1 MNTLLRRFD
10 KFIGAASRLCGWGA
24 AVLTLA
30 VAALLV
36 MNVVL
41 RVTATP
47 IIGVVDLTKFGM
59 LAIVMLALPYTHRV
73 QAHIRIKL
81 VTDQFPAAVQAGI
94 EIAAQ
99 FLTGATTLYIAYLY
113 LARTLIGATSFGQ
126 GLLHIPEMPF
136 RILIV
141 IGFGLWAIE
150 AFCGAVK
157 AVPGLRPKQTD
168 PDNEH
173 DRD

>member
-1 MNTLLRRFD
+1 MKSLLRRFD
-10 KFIGAASRLCGWGA
+10 QGVGAASRLCGWA
-24 AVLTLA
+24 AAALTLVIA
-30 VAALLV
+30 SLLV
-36 MNVVL
+36 INVVL
-41 RVTATP
+41 RVTASP

-81 VTDQFPAAVQAGI
+81 VTDRFPARTQARV
-94 EIAAQ
+94 EIVAQ
-99 FLTGATTLYIAYLY
+99 LLTGVTTLYIAYLY

-141 IGFGLWAIE
+141 IGFALWAVE
-150 AFCGAVK
+150 AFCGAAK
-157 AVPGLRPKQTD
+157 AAPGLRTVQAAS
-168 PDNEH
+168 N
-173 DRD
+173 DRRDRK